1 MEADSSDIV
10 VSHIR
15 IAADMIDAFMAGRI
29 TLKNVI
35 SGDTPRL
42 IDASSIESGML
53 NSTDDALR
61 TANGSRR
68 TV

>member
-1 MEADSSDIV
+1 MEADSSEIV

-15 IAADMIDAFMAGRI
+15 MAAEMIDAFMAGRI

-42 IDASSIESGML
+42 IEASSIDSGML
-53 NSTDDALR
+53 NSTDEALR
-61 TANGSRR
+61 TANGRRR